1 MCRCG
6 GVGWWCGDDVADTVG
21 VLFDEEEL
29 PPVPVPPGVAILRF
43 GDNSCA
49 PPPVPLSPQT
59 SPVLTTCSSI
69 CIFSILLI
77 DWLIDRLT
85 VGLIDGLTWLLDVL
99 FCFDLFWFVAVLIY
113 LLFCFW
119 FLVLYF
125 WFQFFGCVLFSFSFL
140 FSFVLFW
147 LCFLLIGFLLDVF
160 LDFLVLVALLLVS
173 LSTALEAAR
182 EGRNICLFCGLA

>member
-1 MCRCG
+1 MSFYIAQCTFLILFYTYPAGEDPWLKLLLPAALAECECMCRCG

-43 GDNSCA
+43 GDSSWA

-77 DWLIDRLT
+77 DWWIDCWFDWWIDLT
-85 VGLIDGLTWLLDVL
+85 AWCFVL
-99 FCFDLFWFVAVLIY
+99 FCFVLICCCFDLLVVLL
-113 LLFCFW
+113 LLFGVV
-119 FLVLYF
+119 FLVSIF
-125 WFQFFGCVLFSFSFL
+125 WMR
-140 FSFVLFW
+140 FV
-147 LCFLLIGFLLDVF
+147 
-160 LDFLVLVALLLVS
+160 
-173 LSTALEAAR
+173 
-182 EGRNICLFCGLA
+182 

>member
-1 MCRCG
+1 MSFYTQCTFLILFYTYPAGEDPWLKLLLPAALAECECMCRCG

-43 GDNSCA
+43 GDNSWA

-77 DWLIDRLT
+77 DWLMD
-85 VGLIDGLTWLLDVL
+85 WLLAWLMDWLDCLMFCFVLLCFDLLLFWFTCCFAFAFWFCIFGFNFLDAFCLAFL
-99 FCFDLFWFVAVLIY
+99 FCFLV
-113 LLFCFW
+113 FCFGCA
-119 FLVLYF
+119 FF
-125 WFQFFGCVLFSFSFL
+125 W
-140 FSFVLFW
+140 
-147 LCFLLIGFLLDVF
+147 
-160 LDFLVLVALLLVS
+160 
-173 LSTALEAAR
+173 
-182 EGRNICLFCGLA
+182 